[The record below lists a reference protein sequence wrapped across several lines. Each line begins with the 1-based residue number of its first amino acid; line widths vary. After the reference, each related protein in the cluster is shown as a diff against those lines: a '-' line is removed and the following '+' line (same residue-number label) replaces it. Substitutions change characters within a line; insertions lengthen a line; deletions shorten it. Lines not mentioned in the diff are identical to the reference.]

1 MRKEENQPFQGIMVS
16 SGAEVAVGLAREG
29 LERSARDTARA
40 EMSAVCFLKPEEE
53 RRMVVARIMVAG
65 CCRLKGSEVLD
76 C

>member
-1 MRKEENQPFQGIMVS
+1 MVS

-40 EMSAVCFLKPEEE
+40 EMSAVCFLKPEDE
-53 RRMVVARIMVAG
+53 RRTVVARIMVVG
-65 CCRLKGSEVLD
+65 CC